1 MAAADGARARR
12 EGEVLHLEG
21 RLDRAA
27 AVALWP
33 TLQALADGARALELG
48 AIQALDSAG
57 LALLAEAAGRSGRE
71 ALGHLARAEHQQ
83 LTGRITDAIRQLGV
97 ARRVAERAGD
107 TAATARI
114 EQRYEAF
121 LGYRETLEEFQ

>member
-57 LALLAEAAGRSGRE
+57 LALLAELAARLRQAGPVAVTGTPPGLAELCAAYRLDA
-71 ALGHLARAEHQQ
+71 ALDFIG
-83 LTGRITDAIRQLGV
+83 
-97 ARRVAERAGD
+97 
-107 TAATARI
+107 ATP
-114 EQRYEAF
+114 
-121 LGYRETLEEFQ
+121 

>member
-57 LALLAEAAGRSGRE
+57 LALLAEAAAHAGGQVEIRGD
-71 ALGHLARAEHQQ
+71 APGLAELRAAYRLDPQ
-83 LTGRITDAIRQLGV
+83 LNY
-97 ARRVAERAGD
+97 AG
-107 TAATARI
+107 ASP
-114 EQRYEAF
+114 
-121 LGYRETLEEFQ
+121 